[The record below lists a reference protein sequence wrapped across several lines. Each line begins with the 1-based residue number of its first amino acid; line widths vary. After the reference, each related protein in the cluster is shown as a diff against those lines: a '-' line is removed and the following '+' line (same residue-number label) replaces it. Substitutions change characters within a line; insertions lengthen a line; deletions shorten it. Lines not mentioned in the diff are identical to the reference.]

1 MANDARERFALLDLD
16 QGPRTDAARFT
27 ELTGNNLNDSK
38 WFESADARATEYAKM
53 SREATLARAQAD
65 VNKLPTLATVC
76 DELAATIR
84 GEARTTIVAP
94 LGECR
99 IDAEGKLTRGG
110 AALALGEQA
119 YKGLQSRAPDDVHT
133 GLRGNLNA
141 WLGRKG
147 AATVHLRTLKRTP
160 EQGGGRLAF
169 AAVSDRYQ
177 PFDGDAAADLIAR
190 TLPTECRGSIR
201 YGNDGGRWQI
211 EAHLARPFNAPGVA
225 RRDEIHS
232 IAIRFRGADDGTGS
246 VVADMKAIRWI
257 CSNGIKI
264 ADVALLERVRHVGAR
279 DRFVTGIEAAIGATE
294 RAARSFG
301 EAWGAAHGRRFTC
314 ATTGEALTADA
325 AIKRLVA
332 RGDLHVPHAR
342 DLEERILAA
351 WEFERGDTAGDVLNA
366 ITRCAHNSGWKSQWY
381 QDDLEDQAGTL
392 LYQPTRWALPEAEA
406 A

>member
-1 MANDARERFALLDLD
+1 MANDATERFALLDLD
-16 QGPRTDAARFT
+16 PAPRTDAARFQDA
-27 ELTGNNLNDSK
+27 TGKNLKDSG
-38 WFESADARATEYAKM
+38 WFQRADQMAAGGYEKTDRGVA
-53 SREATLARAQAD
+53 LARAQAD
-65 VNKLPTLATVC
+65 VAKLPTLATVC
-76 DELAATIR
+76 GELAATIQ
-84 GEARTTIVAP
+84 GEARRTDIAP
-94 LGECR
+94 LSECR

-119 YKGLQSRAPDDVHT
+119 YKGLQARAPSDVPT
-133 GLRGNLNA
+133 GLRGNLNS

-147 AATVHLRTLKRTP
+147 ASTVHLRTLKR
-160 EQGGGRLAF
+160 EGGRLAF

-177 PFDGDAAADLIAR
+177 AFDGDQAAELIAR
-190 TLPTECRGSIR
+190 TLPPECRGSIR
-201 YGNDGGRWQI
+201 YGGDGGRWQI

-225 RRDEIHS
+225 RKDEIHS

-246 VVADMKAIRWI
+246 VIADMKAIRWI

-279 DRFVTGIEAAIGATE
+279 DRFVAGIEAAIGATE

-301 EAWGAAHGRRFTC
+301 EAWGVAHGRGFTC
-314 ATTGEALTADA
+314 ATSGEPLTAGE

-332 RGDLHVPHAR
+332 RGDLHAPHAR

-351 WEFERGDTAGDVLNA
+351 WEAERGDTAGDVLNA
-366 ITRCAHNSGWKSQWY
+366 VTRCAHESEWRSRWY
-381 QDDLEDQAGTL
+381 QDDLEDQAGDL
-392 LYQPTRWALPEAEA
+392 LYQPSRWALAPEAEA